1 MTLRRL
7 LLLLLIC
14 LIPLQSVL
22 AGSAMQQ
29 TAPTHEIQMSQSVS
43 GDTTHDCGT
52 TSQTD
57 HHALKIGSGC
67 DAGKCISHCAI
78 SLPNAGGIDPVQIA
92 FIHSPASIARLSS
105 IALAPPSRPPSQ
117 Q

>member
-1 MTLRRL
+1 MTLRRI

-29 TAPTHEIQMSQSVS
+29 PAPTHEIQMSQSVAS
-43 GDTTHDCGT
+43 DAAHDCCT

-78 SLPNAGGIDPVQIA
+78 SLTGAGIA
-92 FIHSPASIARLSS
+92 SAADF
-105 IALAPPSRPPSQ
+105 
-117 Q
+117 